1 MSLFYGGRSPNDPI
15 SFGGGIGGG
24 LMNRPPP
31 FMPQQP
37 MPQMPRRM
45 PGGPSKGGT
54 TSIPMRRPPMQRP
67 GGPGKGR
74 ARLPGYGR
82 RSRGGPMP
90 GGPGKGRGQM
100 QQSMPFSPM
109 MNRFN
114 PALQRLTQGPI
125 NAPQMPMPARPS
137 FNQLKPGES
146 SVSPPSSIPSSPFMI
161 QQGLGQTGQIGQ
173 VGNNP
178 PAPPPDFGPRRTQG
192 PMKMPPPFMPRS
204 SGFDSRV
211 GDGMTPGM
219 GRIPQGFTQGP
230 SSIPNSPFMIQQ
242 GLGQNLPAFP
252 LNRGFYGGGITDL
265 Y

>member
-1 MSLFYGGRSPNDPI
+1 MTVYTDNPFGGIRNPMPY
-15 SFGGGIGGG
+15 GGGIAGG

-74 ARLPGYGR
+74 PRGR
-82 RSRGGPMP
+82 FMR

-100 QQSMPFSPM
+100 QQ
-109 MNRFN
+109 
-114 PALQRLTQGPI
+114 
-125 NAPQMPMPARPS
+125 PMPARPS
-137 FNQLKPGES
+137 FGQLMTQGPMNMPRPTPRP
-146 SVSPPSSIPSSPFMI
+146 VPFM
-161 QQGLGQTGQIGQ
+161 GQTGQIGR

-178 PAPPPDFGPRRTQG
+178 PQMQPMPARPSFEQLMPGGSGFSGPSVPDFGQRRTQG
-192 PMKMPPPFMPRS
+192 PIDISQYQRPMNMGQPMPQPPMDFPQPTLRP
-204 SGFDSRV
+204 DQ
-211 GDGMTPGM
+211 TM
-219 GRIPQGFTQGP
+219 GRPMPQPNFILGP
-230 SSIPNSPFMIQQ
+230 M
-242 GLGQNLPAFP
+242 
-252 LNRGFYGGGITDL
+252 NRGGFYSGGITDL